1 MACSVQIVSPLSVVL
16 VPMCRKFGNVRRF
29 WRGRKE
35 MEFTYLVKLSNPCR
49 TPKSIVDRELI
60 FVYFIR
66 IQQGTRKVLWIRHH
80 VLLKTKAKDVSTANQ
95 RTEFKVP
102 SEILL
107 LRCGGADGY
116 GTLGEVVK
124 LVWIAGNPF
133 NTVPQQVSIEMF
145 MLLHRN
151 STKKRKVGAKLLLQL
166 RRLTTDKLLF
176 IYFIESVVHGAAV
189 LLLTATR

>member
-1 MACSVQIVSPLSVVL
+1 
-16 VPMCRKFGNVRRF
+16 MCRKFGNVRRF

-116 GTLGEVVK
+116 GILGEVVK
-124 LVWIAGNPF
+124 LVWIADNPF

-151 STKKRKVGAKLLLQL
+151 STKKKKSGGQSYFCNSAGWQRINFFSFILSSQLCLELLCCSSRPLDRQKRK
-166 RRLTTDKLLF
+166 RF
-176 IYFIESVVHGAAV
+176 
-189 LLLTATR
+189 

>member
-1 MACSVQIVSPLSVVL
+1 ML

-95 RTEFKVP
+95 RTESQSSKPNFAVALWRSGWLWNTWRS
-102 SEILL
+102 SETCLNCRQPL
-107 LRCGGADGY
+107 QHSAATG
-116 GTLGEVVK
+116 V
-124 LVWIAGNPF
+124 
-133 NTVPQQVSIEMF
+133 
-145 MLLHRN
+145 HRN
-151 STKKRKVGAKLLLQL
+151 VHAASPEQYQKKRKVGGK
-166 RRLTTDKLLF
+166 
-176 IYFIESVVHGAAV
+176 
-189 LLLTATR
+189 ATFATPQVDNG

>member
-1 MACSVQIVSPLSVVL
+1 
-16 VPMCRKFGNVRRF
+16 MCRKFGNVRRF

-151 STKKRKVGAKLLLQL
+151 STKKKEKWGAKLRLQL

-176 IYFIESVVHGAAV
+176 IYFIESVVPGAAV